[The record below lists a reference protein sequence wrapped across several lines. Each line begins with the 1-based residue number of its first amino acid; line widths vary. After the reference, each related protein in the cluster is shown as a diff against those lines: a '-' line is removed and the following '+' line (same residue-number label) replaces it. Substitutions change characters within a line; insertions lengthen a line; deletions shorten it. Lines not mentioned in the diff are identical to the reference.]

1 MKIAVIGGRDFN
13 DYPTLSFIVSE
24 HKPSMLIS
32 GGAKGA
38 DALAEKFSRDFG
50 TPIKVY
56 RANWNDFTPPCK
68 ILKNKWG
75 QMYNAL
81 SGMNRNTKIIE
92 DCDMVIAFW
101 NGVSTGTKDSI
112 EKAKALNKK
121 VVVIPY

>member
-13 DYPTLSFIVSE
+13 DYSTLSFIVSE

-56 RANWNDFTPPCK
+56 RANWHDFKPP
-68 ILKNKWG
+68 
-75 QMYNAL
+75 
-81 SGMNRNTKIIE
+81 
-92 DCDMVIAFW
+92 
-101 NGVSTGTKDSI
+101 
-112 EKAKALNKK
+112 
-121 VVVIPY
+121 